1 MFKKV
6 LVADDIDS
14 MNHAVASV
22 LQDFKIEQVEYAQYC
37 DSAYLKA
44 KKAIQDGEPFDL
56 LICDLSFKSD
66 HRKVRIA
73 SGKEL
78 IAILKKEDPNL
89 KVIVN
94 SIEDHP
100 HTVKALWESGD
111 IEAYVCKDRQGMK
124 ELKDAI
130 SNIGRGK
137 IYNSPRIE
145 RSLKQDNL
153 IILNDF
159 EIKLLR
165 HISNGLTHVEIEEN
179 FKANNISPSSKSAIE
194 KRLKELR
201 EDFNAKTTPHLIG
214 LLKDLKLI

>member
-6 LVADDIDS
+6 LVVDDIDS

-22 LQDFKIEQVEYAQYC
+22 LKEFKIEQVEYAQYC
-37 DSAYLKA
+37 DNAYIKA

-66 HRKVRIA
+66 HRKVKIA
-73 SGKEL
+73 SGKDL
-78 IAILKKEDPNL
+78 IAILKKEDPDL

-94 SIEDHP
+94 SIEDHS
-100 HTVKALWESGD
+100 HTVKALWDSNN

-124 ELKDAI
+124 ELKEAI
-130 SNIGRGK
+130 FSVSRGE

-145 RSLKQDNL
+145 RSLKQGNL

-159 EIKLLR
+159 EINLLR
-165 HISNGLTHVEIEEN
+165 HVSNGLTHQEIQEN
-179 FKANNISPSSKSAIE
+179 FKENQISPSSKSAIE

>member
-22 LQDFKIEQVEYAQYC
+22 LEEFKIEQVEYAQYC
-37 DSAYLKA
+37 DNAYIKA

-66 HRKVRIA
+66 HRKVKIA

-78 IAILKKEDPNL
+78 IAILKKEDPGL

-100 HTVKALWESGD
+100 HTVRSLWETGN
-111 IEAYVCKDRQGMK
+111 ITAYVCKDRQGMK
-124 ELKDAI
+124 ELKEAI
-130 SNIGRGK
+130 FCIASGK

-145 RSLKQDNL
+145 RSLKQENL
-153 IILNDF
+153 IVLNDF

-165 HISNGLTHVEIEEN
+165 HISNGLTHFEIEEN
-179 FKANNISPSSKSAIE
+179 FKENNISPSSKSAIE

-201 EDFNAKTTPHLIG
+201 EDFKAKTTPHLIG
-214 LLKDLKLI
+214 ILKDLKLI

>member
-22 LQDFKIEQVEYAQYC
+22 LQGFKIEQVEYAQYC
-37 DSAYLKA
+37 DNAYLKA
-44 KKAIQDGEPFDL
+44 KKAIREGEPFDL

-100 HTVKALWESGD
+100 HTVKALWDSGD

-165 HISNGLTHVEIEEN
+165 HISNGLTHFEIEEN
-179 FKANNISPSSKSAIE
+179 FKENNISPSSKSAIE

>member
-22 LQDFKIEQVEYAQYC
+22 LKDFGIATVEHAQYC

-44 KKAIQDGEPFDL
+44 KNAKQHGEAFDL

-66 HRKVRIA
+66 HREEKIT

-89 KVIVN
+89 KVLVN
-94 SIEDHP
+94 SVEDQP
-100 HTVKALWESGD
+100 HTVKALWETGN
-111 IEAYVCKDRQGMK
+111 INGYVCKDRNGMK
-124 ELKDAI
+124 ELRDAI
-130 SNIGRGK
+130 LNLSRGK
-137 IYNSPRIE
+137 SYNSPRIE
-145 RSLKQDNL
+145 RSLKQENL

-159 EIKLLR
+159 EIKLLT
-165 HISNGLTHVEIEEN
+165 HIANGLTQDEIEAN
-179 FKANNISPSSKSAIE
+179 FKQHSISPSSKSAIE

-201 EDFNAKTTPHLIG
+201 DEFNARTTPHLIG
-214 LLKDLKLI
+214 IVKDLKLI